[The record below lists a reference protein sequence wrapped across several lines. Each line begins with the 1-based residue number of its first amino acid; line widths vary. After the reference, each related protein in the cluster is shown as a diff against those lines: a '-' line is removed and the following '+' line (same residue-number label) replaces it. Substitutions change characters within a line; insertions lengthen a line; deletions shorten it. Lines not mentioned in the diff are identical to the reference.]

1 MSDTSKPT
9 LAQQLHEWY
18 LAATAELSPEFY
30 NPEAQKSFDELTPEQ
45 QYIDRFI
52 AGKVERLIAD
62 IIGEDLPVEYNSLDE
77 YKKPIDRLNHHA
89 NLEKSVM
96 RQRAK
101 ERGIDL

>member
-1 MSDTSKPT
+1 MSNKPT
-9 LAQQLHEWY
+9 LDEILEALRDDWERDQEITLKDAKQQL
-18 LAATAELSPEFY
+18 T
-30 NPEAQKSFDELTPEQ
+30 Q
-45 QYIDRFI
+45 
-52 AGKVERLIAD
+52 LIAE